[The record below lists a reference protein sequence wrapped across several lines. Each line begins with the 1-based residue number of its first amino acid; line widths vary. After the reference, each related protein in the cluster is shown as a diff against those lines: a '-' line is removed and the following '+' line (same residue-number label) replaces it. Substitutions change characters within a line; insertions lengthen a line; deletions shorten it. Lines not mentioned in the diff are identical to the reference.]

1 MANHDPNHSSH
12 EKTILWLILPA
23 TVAVSL
29 LFTNLNHK
37 IEGPAER
44 LSAAVEPMKKVE
56 VVAQA
61 DTTNADIKGE
71 AHTDTSHTEAPAH

>member
-12 EKTILWLILPA
+12 ERTILWLILPA

-37 IEGPAER
+37 IEGPSER
-44 LSAAVEPMKKVE
+44 LSAKVESIKKVE
-56 VVAQA
+56 VVTGA
-61 DTTNADIKGE
+61 DTTNAVMKGE
-71 AHTDTSHTEAPAH
+71 AHADTSHTGSSAH